1 MKDDECGAGD
11 GIHGLDAPVDDDGE
25 ATESGEVEVGFIG
38 LGQEGASDE
47 REAEQEEEE
56 RKAFFHTT
64 TDLAVVRRFAMKAR
78 RLRPN

>member
-1 MKDDECGAGD
+1 M
-11 GIHGLDAPVDDDGE
+11 IWTVGLAFDLKGKR
-25 ATESGEVEVGFIG
+25 
-38 LGQEGASDE
+38 

>member
-1 MKDDECGAGD
+1 MIALFAD
-11 GIHGLDAPVDDDGE
+11 PVDGP
-25 ATESGEVEVGFIG
+25 
-38 LGQEGASDE
+38 ASDE